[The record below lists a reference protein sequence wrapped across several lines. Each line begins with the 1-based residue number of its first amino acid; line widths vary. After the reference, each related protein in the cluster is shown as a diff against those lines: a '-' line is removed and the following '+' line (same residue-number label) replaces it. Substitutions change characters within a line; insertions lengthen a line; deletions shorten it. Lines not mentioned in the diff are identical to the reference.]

1 MSKVK
6 LPVSLDAEFHERLKR
21 KSAETGIPLAAV
33 ARRAWE
39 IFLVT
44 GILAPLSES
53 EAQSKRE
60 KKGGAT
66 AKK

>member
-1 MSKVK
+1 MPKVK
-6 LPVSLDAEFHERLKR
+6 LPVSLEPEFHERLKR

-44 GILAPLSES
+44 GVLPPLPEP
-53 EAQSKRE
+53 EAQPT
-60 KKGGAT
+60 KGGAKP
-66 AKK
+66 KK